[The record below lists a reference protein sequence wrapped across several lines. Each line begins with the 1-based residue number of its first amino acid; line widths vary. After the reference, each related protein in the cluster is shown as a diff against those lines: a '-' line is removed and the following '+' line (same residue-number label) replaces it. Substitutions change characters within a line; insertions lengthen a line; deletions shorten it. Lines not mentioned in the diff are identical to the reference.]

1 MQPSILH
8 CPQECRGVFSSPSCP
23 HQCPQARTFFGLQ
36 ASTLPLQLMSRGT
49 YLYIKK
55 SPPSPAQHPPRSP
68 ISTELNPTSL
78 WPPRLYITHPCPSL
92 PSSPPSLPLAL
103 SVPHKPPRCSSNTP
117 GPVLP
122 QGLCICWALSAQG
135 VPPSHPLLQVN
146 SFLKSQLQCFFL
158 IPKSQGGLSLN
169 ERLWGR
175 SQAEMGRRRRGSR
188 LGEDWGRGSWG
199 LKRMLGLCWRR
210 WSLLCGAPH
219 PPHRALALTHQHSPE
234 MQEIFSHWLTLLAK
248 YKSSSFFPGKKHV
261 HQNRPRSA
269 CRRGRPLDLVR
280 GLRKGLWG
288 KKEAEASSLSAVGGR
303 HKMVVK

>member
-1 MQPSILH
+1 MAPKTVHNPPLSLP
-8 CPQECRGVFSSPSCP
+8 CPPLLPLSPSP
-23 HQCPQARTFFGLQ
+23 SLFHTSLLAVPPTHQAR
-36 ASTLPLQLMSRGT
+36 SC
-49 YLYIKK
+49 
-55 SPPSPAQHPPRSP
+55 PRAFA
-68 ISTELNPTSL
+68 
-78 WPPRLYITHPCPSL
+78 YAGPSL
-92 PSSPPSLPLAL
+92 AKVFLP
-103 SVPHKPPRCSSNTP
+103 VT
-117 GPVLP
+117 
-122 QGLCICWALSAQG
+122 
-135 VPPSHPLLQVN
+135 PLLQVN

-158 IPKSQGGLSLN
+158 IPKSQGGLRGN

-175 SQAEMGRRRRGSR
+175 SQAEMGRRRRGSG

-219 PPHRALALTHQHSPE
+219 PPPRALALTHQHSPE